1 MSVETVSQ
9 WPQSPRRIAV
19 FRPSRPSGLLRSV
32 PALRALREAFPDARI
47 TLISTAEAK
56 AFVQRFHDYLDDLLV
71 YPGPPNRP
79 DAIVAIDDSE
89 MSGFYAE
96 ANARGFDVAIQLQDS
111 APAWNSVVARLG
123 ASHWAGFVPDDAPD
137 FPGHHHT
144 QDDPHAVLFPWP
156 RHLPE
161 IQRYTALVRHLGI
174 AVSNDDLEIP
184 LTARDHEEADAIL
197 QARGLNP
204 GQTVVLHPGAMLPE
218 QLWPAECYARLAQEL
233 VSHGWQIAVA
243 GREDDRPL
251 TQRVRAAMRNL
262 AMDLT
267 GAADSG
273 SYAAILAKCRLLV
286 CNEPSVSHVA
296 LAVHTPSIVLA
307 SGYDRNRWVLPNP
320 ELHTVLWP
328 HACENSEDQALQ
340 QDTNTPAQAQDQAID
355 VERVLMHARH
365 KLNMGGNL
373 T

>member
-1 MSVETVSQ
+1 MSVATVSQ
-9 WPQSPRRIAV
+9 WPKPLRHIAV
-19 FRPSRPSGLLRSV
+19 FRPSWPSGLLRSV
-32 PALRALREAFPDARI
+32 PALRALRKAFPDARI
-47 TLISTAEAK
+47 TLISTAEAE

-79 DAIVAIDDSE
+79 DAIAAIDHSE
-89 MSGFYAE
+89 MSAFYAE
-96 ANARGFDVAIQLQDS
+96 ANACGFDMAVQLQDC
-111 APAWNSVVARLG
+111 AQAWNDIVARLG
-123 ASHWAGFVPDDAPD
+123 ASHWAGFVPDDAPA
-137 FPGHHHT
+137 FPGHHT
-144 QDDPHAVLFPWP
+144 QDDPHAVLLPWP

-174 AVSNDDLEIP
+174 AVDSDDLEIP

-197 QARGLNP
+197 QSMGLNP
-204 GQTVVLHPGAMLPE
+204 GQTVVLHPGARLPE

-233 VSHGWQIAVA
+233 VAHGWQIAIA
-243 GREDDRPL
+243 GREDDRPR
-251 TQRVRAAMRNL
+251 TQQVRAAMRNL

-267 GAADSG
+267 GATDSG
-273 SYAAILAKCRLLV
+273 SYAAMLAKCRLLV

-307 SGYDRNRWVLPNP
+307 SGSDRNRWALPNP

-328 HACENSEDQALQ
+328 HACEEPEDQAPKQ
-340 QDTNTPAQAQDQAID
+340 ETGTPAQPQDPAID

>member
-1 MSVETVSQ
+1 M
-9 WPQSPRRIAV
+9 

-32 PALRALREAFPDARI
+32 PALRALRKAFPNARI
-47 TLISTAEAK
+47 TLVSTAEAK
-56 AFVQRFHDYLDDLLV
+56 AFVQRFRDYLDDLLV

-79 DAIVAIDDSE
+79 DAIAAIDHSE
-89 MSGFYAE
+89 ISAFYAE
-96 ANARGFDVAIQLQDS
+96 AKARGFDVAIQLQDG
-111 APAWNSVVARLG
+111 AQAWNDIVARLG

-137 FPGHHHT
+137 FAGHHQA
-144 QDDPHAVLFPWP
+144 QDDAHAVLFPWP

-174 AVSNDDLEIP
+174 AIDSDDLEIP
-184 LTARDHEEADAIL
+184 LSARDHEEADTIF
-197 QARGLNP
+197 QSMGLNP

-233 VSHGWQIAVA
+233 VAHGWQIAIA
-243 GREDDRPL
+243 GREDDRPR
-251 TQRVRAAMRNL
+251 TRQVRAAMRNL

-267 GAADSG
+267 GVTDSG
-273 SYAAILAKCRLLV
+273 SYAALLAKCRLLV

-307 SGYDRNRWVLPNP
+307 SGHDRNRWALPNP

-328 HACENSEDQALQ
+328 HACEEPEGQALQ
-340 QDTNTPAQAQDQAID
+340 QGQNTPAQPQDQAID

>member
-32 PALRALREAFPDARI
+32 PALRALREAFPDAGI
-47 TLISTAEAK
+47 TLVGAAEAE
-56 AFVQRFHDYLDDLLV
+56 AFVQRFHHYLDDLLA

-79 DAIVAIDDSE
+79 DAIAALDDSQL
-89 MSGFYAE
+89 SGFYAE
-96 ANARGFDVAIQLQDS
+96 ANARGFDMAIQLQDS
-111 APAWNSVVARLG
+111 AQAWNGIVARLG
-123 ASHWAGFVPDDAPD
+123 APHWAGFVPDDAPA
-137 FPGHHHT
+137 FPGHRHT
-144 QDDPHAVLFPWP
+144 QDDPHAVLLPWP

-161 IQRYTALVRHLGI
+161 IQRYTALIRRLGI
-174 AVSNDDLEIP
+174 AVGSHDLEIP

-197 QARGLNP
+197 RSRGLNP
-204 GQTVVLHPGAMLPE
+204 GQTVVLHPGATLPE

-233 VSHGWQIAVA
+233 VAHGWQIAIA
-243 GREDDRPL
+243 GREDERPR
-251 TQRVRAAMRNL
+251 TQQVRAAMRNL

-267 GAADSG
+267 GAIDSG
-273 SYAAILAKCRLLV
+273 SYAAMLAKCRLLV

-307 SGYDRNRWVLPNP
+307 SGSDRNRWALPNP

-328 HACENSEDQALQ
+328 HACDTPEDRAPR
-340 QDTNTPAQAQDQAID
+340 QDTGTPAQPQGQTID

-365 KLNMGGNL
+365 KLNTGGNL